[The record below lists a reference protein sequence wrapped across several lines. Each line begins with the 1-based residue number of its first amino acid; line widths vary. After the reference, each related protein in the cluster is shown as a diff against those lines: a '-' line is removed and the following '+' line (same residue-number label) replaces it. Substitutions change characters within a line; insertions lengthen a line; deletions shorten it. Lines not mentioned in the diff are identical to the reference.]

1 MAEVDIAGLLELWSI
16 REDSG
21 NLEQN
26 AGNHAALQHFAT
38 AKCHILSWNFH
49 KGILFTWNKGVCC
62 TPGLEIIIPCSIVF
76 LAVHHGSFHVQT
88 FAELLWQ
95 KTVGL
100 IYILA
105 IDKSYSFLLGHIGM
119 IIILIIY
126 VPWFLIYIIIASI
139 LLLLLAIPKKDP
151 GYPTVVC
158 CRMMLGHPAGTARVV
173 PDWPWHSLRAR
184 AVPKKDTF
192 FWTPNSQIAINIP
205 DLTCFPLFS
214 IVFLLYAICQIL
226 ILVVFLWYGLIWE
239 ILLWNIIWYG
249 KFRIPTS
256 K

>member
-1 MAEVDIAGLLELWSI
+1 MLHSWIRNHNSLLHCFSCRASWFISCPNLCRIALTKNC
-16 REDSG
+16 R
-21 NLEQN
+21 
-26 AGNHAALQHFAT
+26 
-38 AKCHILSWNFH
+38 
-49 KGILFTWNKGVCC
+49 
-62 TPGLEIIIPCSIVF
+62 PY
-76 LAVHHGSFHVQT
+76 
-88 FAELLWQ
+88 
-95 KTVGL
+95 

-239 ILLWNIIWYG
+239 ILLTMKYYLIW
-249 KFRIPTS
+249 
-256 K
+256 

>member
-126 VPWFLIYIIIASI
+126 RCRDSLYIYIIIIASI

-239 ILLWNIIWYG
+239 ILLTMKYYLIW
-249 KFRIPTS
+249 
-256 K
+256 